1 MSLVSETQ
9 PVDVSVN
16 IKVTKPS
23 ETPVTTPESF
33 TVARVGSRLVQWPP
47 ETGDKVVSE
56 SVQITLFPVI
66 LIDGI
71 GNTIIGV
78 GIETHPV
85 MVSVK
90 EINAVPSD
98 IPVTIPTLF
107 INAMS
112 GSKLFQIPKPEET
125 SVVMDPI
132 QTLGV
137 PELVTVGRL
146 FTLTESVVAKQPVD
160 ISVNVKLVDPTSSPS
175 TIPSLVTVAIKGL
188 LVVHKPPVSGDNNVF
203 PPKHMDVSPTIDT

>member
-1 MSLVSETQ
+1 MSLVSEAQ
-9 PVDVSVN
+9 PVDVSVKR
-16 IKVTKPS
+16 KVTTPS

-33 TVARVGSRLVQWPP
+33 TVAKFGSRLVQLPP
-47 ETGDKVVSE
+47 ETGDKVVSA

-66 LIDGI
+66 LINGI

-78 GIETHPV
+78 DIETQPV

-98 IPVTIPTLF
+98 IPVTIPALF
-107 INAMS
+107 TKAMS
-112 GSKLFQIPKPEET
+112 GSKLFQTPEPEDT

-137 PELVTVGRL
+137 PELVTVGRS
-146 FTLTESVVAKQPVD
+146 FTFTESVVAKQPVD
-160 ISVNVKLVDPTSSPS
+160 ISVNVKLVEPTSSPLQYRHW
-175 TIPSLVTVAIKGL
+175 SL
-188 LVVHKPPVSGDNNVF
+188 
-203 PPKHMDVSPTIDT
+203 